1 MNKLKRW
8 KWVPQEMKFDLP
20 IKNIADLKKK
30 QLSNRE
36 LLANQS
42 SCNYKTSS
50 YIFPQT
56 IETTYFVLGCLWKM
70 KMQSMFWFIELTYS
84 HIEHKNLP
92 K

>member
-1 MNKLKRW
+1 
-8 KWVPQEMKFDLP
+8 MKFDLP

-56 IETTYFVLGCLWKM
+56 IETTYFVLGYL
-70 KMQSMFWFIELTYS
+70 
-84 HIEHKNLP
+84 
-92 K
+92 